1 MAPAES
7 MGTEAHQ
14 PGPRAPRPGGPAAA
28 SLAEQGPGASAVAS
42 ATGKAGSLRKA
53 RHPSRNLE
61 TLPKKTSLRLILK
74 MENLNFSR
82 RKPARIPE
90 ISIYSLL
97 GGGNCEASEPC
108 LAGRVLHSCKRR
120 GRELSGRT
128 NCSSPPPVTLPP
140 SLHTPG
146 PFRSI
151 PEYSFLHEVWLKT
164 MAGRLSSS
172 SLQSHCFGA
181 DREQKTGDRHRRR
194 PPRAAEAAPSLLPD
208 LGFRWSSSFG
218 VGGEGASSPSR
229 DDELGC
235 RTRNQLLTLF
245 LQGLIE
251 NLLPRHVT
259 TTDLMPKK
267 ASKCG
272 LWPEA
277 GWCGQVR
284 AAQLRSRKAE
294 RDGPYAVEI
303 LLSAHRVAPL
313 LHGSRRLL

>member
-1 MAPAES
+1 MKSGSRQWRVAFPLPLCRAIASVLIENRKRVT
-7 MGTEAHQ
+7 GTEGGHR
-14 PGPRAPRPGGPAAA
+14 GRPRLRPHSCLILASVGAAA
-28 SLAEQGPGASAVAS
+28 SGWG
-42 ATGKAGSLRKA
+42 
-53 RHPSRNLE
+53 
-61 TLPKKTSLRLILK
+61 
-74 MENLNFSR
+74 
-82 RKPARIPE
+82 
-90 ISIYSLL
+90 
-97 GGGNCEASEPC
+97 
-108 LAGRVLHSCKRR
+108 
-120 GRELSGRT
+120 
-128 NCSSPPPVTLPP
+128 
-140 SLHTPG
+140 
-146 PFRSI
+146 
-151 PEYSFLHEVWLKT
+151 
-164 MAGRLSSS
+164 
-172 SLQSHCFGA
+172 
-181 DREQKTGDRHRRR
+181 
-194 PPRAAEAAPSLLPD
+194 
-208 LGFRWSSSFG
+208 
-218 VGGEGASSPSR
+218 GGEGASRPSR